1 MNPRIGQELQ
11 YRGAAPNRGRRLR
24 KRRLSAGLGVL
35 VLAGFALAGC
45 GRLSLQELLES
56 EQPGDFYLSPG
67 NANLQV
73 GRSLVVKANGGFA
86 PYSYL
91 LLTPGVGS
99 FDPVSLVYSAP
110 DSVADTLETV
120 EIEAE
125 DKLGSRD
132 RVTLKIFT
140 SLRLDPAGH
149 LMILGDSVD
158 LTAFGG
164 VPDPLTGDYLF
175 SYNGPPA
182 DMAVTASDR
191 VRLTP
196 SAIGSFSLGV
206 DDSIGNHSAAD
217 ILVVADSTL
226 AISPSAAVVKTGGS
240 LSFTAVVPA
249 GHDFTF
255 STDAGSITPDA
266 NPATYTAPG
275 DETVATVTLT
285 DDDTSQSVTATV
297 YVQLTEPEALYVV
310 PSYTEVLVGE
320 QVDLAAGGGLAP
332 YVFSFSPGTEPKGTL
347 VQTGPSS
354 AVYTAPPDLPTRDQI
369 MVEDAA
375 DSPPVYAVVKV
386 SKK

>member
-1 MNPRIGQELQ
+1 
-11 YRGAAPNRGRRLR
+11 
-24 KRRLSAGLGVL
+24 
-35 VLAGFALAGC
+35 
-45 GRLSLQELLES
+45 
-56 EQPGDFYLSPG
+56 
-67 NANLQV
+67 
-73 GRSLVVKANGGFA
+73 
-86 PYSYL
+86 
-91 LLTPGVGS
+91 
-99 FDPVSLVYSAP
+99 
-110 DSVADTLETV
+110 
-120 EIEAE
+120 
-125 DKLGSRD
+125 
-132 RVTLKIFT
+132 
-140 SLRLDPAGH
+140 
-149 LMILGDSVD
+149 
-158 LTAFGG
+158 
-164 VPDPLTGDYLF
+164 
-175 SYNGPPA
+175 
-182 DMAVTASDR
+182 
-191 VRLTP
+191 
-196 SAIGSFSLGV
+196 
-206 DDSIGNHSAAD
+206 
-217 ILVVADSTL
+217 
-226 AISPSAAVVKTGGS
+226 VKTGGS

-320 QVDLAAGGGLAP
+320 QVDLAAGGGLEP

-375 DSPPVYAVVKV
+375 DSPSVYAVVKV